1 MFESLKKLLRR
12 KKVEFLYGQYYPITD
27 NELAIIGDYY
37 KIDITQHDKIIKAFN
52 DDIRKTSS
60 AIERYYE
67 IEKRISLNEF
77 MQRKL
82 AAIISEQ
89 EVKRKSKNPKD
100 GWDNEN
106 IKGIIEA
113 TYNEEVKTEDEI
125 DKLEREKRLTGIEI
139 KKLMMRL
146 IGIGKKLAIL
156 KKSKIGIAL
165 IMLKDRDIYYQV
177 KNLPILKLEKRDRK
191 SVV

>member
-177 KNLPILKLEKRDRK
+177 KNLPILKLEKSD
-191 SVV
+191 